1 VSHYK
6 SNLRDIEFNLFELFE
21 ADSYLGSGPF
31 AAVDGDQARMLL
43 GELERFAR
51 ESVWADS
58 FVAADR
64 EPLELSPEGDV
75 TVPEALDQAL
85 RAFYEAT
92 AGTCCRCPS
101 TSAATA
107 PPHRALGR
115 HRAARPVA
123 TPPRRCGRSA
133 PSWPPSSTRSAPRGR
148 GRASPPMVEK
158 CWGGTMV
165 LTEPDAGSDVG
176 AGTTKAVKVEENG
189 PTTSASVYHL
199 EGIKRF
205 ITSADAQTHENT
217 VHLVLA
223 RPEGA
228 GPGTKGLSLFI
239 VPKLHVDEDGTL
251 GERNGVRVSN
261 LEKKMG
267 IKGSATCEL
276 TLGQDGTPCV
286 GYLAGNVHDGIRQM
300 FIVIEYARMMV
311 GTKAMATLSTGYLNA
326 LDYAKIRVQGPDLT
340 EMADKTAP
348 KVEIINHPDVRR
360 MLMEQKAHA
369 EGMRALVMYTGW
381 VQDQAALNSDG
392 DEHARWIAREDLL
405 LPLVK
410 GYCSEKA
417 YELLALSLQTFGGS
431 GFTQDYPIEQ
441 YIRDA
446 KIDTLYEGTT
456 AIQALDLLFRKIVR
470 DQGATLGWF
479 AEQAGAGQGRRRRR
493 RLRRRACPP
502 RGGPRPHPGHL
513 NVLINHAMA
522 SMDEAAQTEIYKTGL
537 HSTEFLYSLSEV
549 VIGWLLLRHAE
560 VAQAKLD
567 EGTAQG
573 ADRDFYEGKVASARW
588 FARNTLPEERAP
600 ARARPRRT
608 TAGSWTCPRAPSR
621 TRAAPRRRPAR
632 VAGRRAAR
640 TRTFPQAVSVVEPRH
655 AWRVIPRALPLARHA
670 RPRRAPH
677 GGLPPHGRTL
687 RHGRTKP
694 WWKRWW
700 VDCWSSRRARG
711 RHGAAAVLPR
721 LLPGAPAR
729 RHRRADLDR
738 VRRQR

>member
-51 ESVWADS
+51 ESVWAES

-85 RAFYEAT
+85 RAFYEAGWHLLPLPEHLGGYGAPPT
-92 AGTCCRCPS
+92 VRWASTELLAGGH
-101 TSAATA
+101 ATA
-107 PPHRALGR
+107 SLWPIGALMAGIIDQIGTEGQKTR
-115 HRAARPVA
+115 FARPMIE
-123 TPPRRCGRSA
+123 RF
-133 PSWPPSSTRSAPRGR
+133 
-148 GRASPPMVEK
+148 
-158 CWGGTMV
+158 WGGTMV

-176 AGTTKAVKVEENG
+176 AGTTRAVKVEENG
-189 PTTSASVYHL
+189 ADDLGEVYHL

-228 GPGTKGLSLFI
+228 APGTKGLSLFI
-239 VPKLHVDEDGTL
+239 VPKLHVDADGNL

-276 TLGQDGTPCV
+276 SLGQDGTPCV
-286 GYLAGNVHDGIRQM
+286 GYLAGDIHDGIRQM
-300 FIVIEYARMMV
+300 FLVIEYARMMV

-326 LDYAKIRVQGPDLT
+326 LDYAKIRQQGADLT
-340 EMADKTAP
+340 QMADKTAP
-348 KVEIINHPDVRR
+348 KVEIIKHPDVRR
-360 MLMEQKAHA
+360 MLMEQKAHS
-369 EGMRALVMYTGW
+369 EGMRSLVMLAGW
-381 VQDQAALNSDG
+381 VQDQAVLHEDDA

-470 DQGATLGWF
+470 DNGTTLTWLADQVRELVKAGGGEDDTFALERERLGQALDDTQQHLGA
-479 AEQAGAGQGRRRRR
+479 
-493 RLRRRACPP
+493 
-502 RGGPRPHPGHL
+502 
-513 NVLINHAMA
+513 LIQPAMA
-522 SMDEAAQTEIYKTGL
+522 SMDESQRSEIYKTGL
-537 HSTEFLYSLSEV
+537 NSTEFLYSLAEV
-549 VIGWLLLRHAE
+549 TIGWLLLRQAE
-560 VAQAKLD
+560 LAQDHLD
-567 EGTAQG
+567 AGTASP
-573 ADRDFYEGKVASARW
+573 ADQDFYTGKVASARW
-588 FARNTLPEERAP
+588 FL
-600 ARARPRRT
+600 RT
-608 TAGSWTCPRAPSR
+608 VPPK
-621 TRAAPRRRPAR
+621 
-632 VAGRRAAR
+632 VALRRAKAQEEDGWLMDVPESA
-640 TRTFPQAVSVVEPRH
+640 F
-655 AWRVIPRALPLARHA
+655 
-670 RPRRAPH
+670 
-677 GGLPPHGRTL
+677 
-687 RHGRTKP
+687 
-694 WWKRWW
+694 
-700 VDCWSSRRARG
+700 
-711 RHGAAAVLPR
+711 
-721 LLPGAPAR
+721 
-729 RHRRADLDR
+729 
-738 VRRQR
+738 